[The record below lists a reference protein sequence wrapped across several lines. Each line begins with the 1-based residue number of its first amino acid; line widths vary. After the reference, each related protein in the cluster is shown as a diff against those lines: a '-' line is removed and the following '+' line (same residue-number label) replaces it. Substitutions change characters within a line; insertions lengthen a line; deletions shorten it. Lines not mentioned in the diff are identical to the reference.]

1 MCIRFESGIR
11 DDLLKIVDLIKQN
24 HPNPMFKELETG
36 VMYFKI
42 KPEVACTIVPNKMLN
57 VVIEIFGVFQ
67 QKSADTAYLQMNVIQ
82 VL

>member
-1 MCIRFESGIR
+1 
-11 DDLLKIVDLIKQN
+11 
-24 HPNPMFKELETG
+24 MFKELKTD

-57 VVIEIFGVFQ
+57 VVFEIFGVFQ
-67 QKSADTAYLQMNVIQ
+67 QKSADTAYLQLNVIQ